1 MSKLDRA
8 AEMERILALRICA
21 LCRAGYSVM
30 YAEVG
35 HKQHVICTML
45 QHRNKDTRQAL
56 ALELLLSRQQT
67 STVSTCPHTF
77 STEKHL
83 FEMGLQATEGINLA
97 KVKQP

>member
-1 MSKLDRA
+1 
-8 AEMERILALRICA
+8 MEKILALGICV

-30 YAEVG
+30 YVVG

-45 QHRNKDTRQAL
+45 QHRNKDTTQAL
-56 ALELLLSRQQT
+56 AFELLLSRQQT

-83 FEMGLQATEGINLA
+83 FEMGLQATEAINLA
-97 KVKQP
+97 KVKQS